1 MYKLAR
7 KSLISHKT
15 KADVVALLEKS
26 VEESAALIKEMSD
39 AGTGQ
44 PIKFPYGNRMVSA
57 SFRILGAAEH
67 SASITANTRRIFFPQ
82 SIFLP
87 R

>member
-15 KADVVALLEKS
+15 KADVVAPLKKS
-26 VEESAALIKEMSD
+26 VEEGAALIKEMGD
-39 AGTGQ
+39 AGMGQ
-44 PIKFPYGNRMVSA
+44 PIKFPYAGWAARPSA
-57 SFRILGAAEH
+57 SWTLPNTR
-67 SASITANTRRIFFPQ
+67 ASITANTRRIFFPQ